1 MPSLYS
7 VGLNV
12 ECNDAEK
19 KLGDDECN
27 AGTNCY
33 SADSI
38 YGSTCITL
46 DGYQIVILISK
57 G

>member
-7 VGLNV
+7 VGLSV

-19 KLGDDECN
+19 ELGDDECN
-27 AGTNCY
+27 AGANCY

-46 DGYQIVILISK
+46 DGYQIMILISK